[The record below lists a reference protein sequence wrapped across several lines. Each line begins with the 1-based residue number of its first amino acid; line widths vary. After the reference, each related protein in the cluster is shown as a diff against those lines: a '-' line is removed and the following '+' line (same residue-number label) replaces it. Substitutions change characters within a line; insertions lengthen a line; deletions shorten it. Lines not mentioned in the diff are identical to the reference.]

1 MNLLVINAHWY
12 NRGDEAAIRAM
23 LREIKRECPNANI
36 RIQAALPQM
45 HPEDSE
51 IEGAKV
57 IGCFP
62 TGRKQILH
70 TMAFIGSMGKICLS
84 EELKNFVENV
94 KWADLLI
101 HAPGGPS
108 ISDTYGRDEP
118 KYLCR
123 LALAKKLKKPYM
135 FYAPSMGPFTKK
147 RKSLVRKWILNSAE
161 MIIVREAI
169 SKEYLQSLH
178 LKKDVTVALD
188 SAFQTPIN
196 EEFYEKELLEDKE
209 LAEFFNTD
217 KKIVGIT
224 ITPLR
229 GNPAYANDLGLR
241 DRILECFSR
250 FVQQLDEDGYK
261 IIFIPQLFGKAN
273 DYNFMS
279 ECAVSKNSYVMQPT
293 HNCFFQ
299 QYVIGKLHM
308 VFGMRYHSNI
318 FSAKMGTP
326 FVSISYEQKMKGFM
340 ELTDL
345 TDLCLDIKDL
355 TYDNLIEKY
364 KFLVENYDYYKKY
377 LSEKKAELKNLSHIT
392 TDKVVEL
399 IEKID

>member
-23 LREIKRECPNANI
+23 LREIKRERPDVNI

-45 HPEDSE
+45 NPEDSE
-51 IEGAKV
+51 IEGARV
-57 IGCFP
+57 IKCFP
-62 TGRKQILH
+62 TGRKQVAQAML
-70 TMAFIGSMGKICLS
+70 FIGSFGKVCPS
-84 EELKNFVENV
+84 EELRNFVENI
-94 KWADLLI
+94 KWADMLI

-108 ISDTYGRDEP
+108 ISDTYGQDEP
-118 KYLCR
+118 LYLCR
-123 LALAKKLKKPYM
+123 FALAKKLKKPYM
-135 FYAPSMGPFTKK
+135 FYAPSMGPFVKK
-147 RKSLVRKWILNSAE
+147 RKSFARKWILNSAE

-169 SKEYLQSLH
+169 SKSYLQSLH
-178 LKKDVTVALD
+178 LKKDVTVTLD
-188 SAFQTPIN
+188 SAFQTPISGDI
-196 EEFYEKELLEDKE
+196 YEKELQNDKE
-209 LAEFFNTD
+209 LADFFNTD

-229 GNPAYANDLGLR
+229 GNPAYANDVGLR

-250 FVQQLDEDGYK
+250 FVQQLDDDGYK
-261 IIFIPQLFGKAN
+261 ILFVPQLFAKTN

-279 ECAVSKNSYVMQPT
+279 ECAVSPNSYVMQPT
-293 HNCFFQ
+293 HDCFFQ

-308 VFGMRYHSNI
+308 VFGMRYHSNV

-340 ELTDL
+340 ELTNL
-345 TDLCLDIKDL
+345 TDLCLDIRDL

-364 KFLVENYDYYKKY
+364 KLLVENYDYYKKY
-377 LSEKKAELKNLSHIT
+377 LSEKKVELTNLSHIT
-392 TDKVVEL
+392 TDKVIDL
-399 IEKID
+399 IKDMD

>member
-23 LREIKRECPNANI
+23 LREIKRERPDANI

-45 HPEDSE
+45 HPEDSQ

-62 TGRKQILH
+62 TGKKQILRG
-70 TMAFIGSMGKICLS
+70 MAFVGSMGKICISKELS
-84 EELKNFVENV
+84 DFVENV

-108 ISDTYGRDEP
+108 ISDTYGLDEP

-123 LALAKKLKKPYM
+123 FAIAKALKKPYM
-135 FYAPSMGPFTKK
+135 FYAPSMGPFINK
-147 RKSLVRKWILNSAE
+147 RKNIMRKWILNSAE
-161 MIIVREAI
+161 TIVVREAI
-169 SKEYLQSLH
+169 SKKYLQSLH
-178 LKKDVTVALD
+178 LKKDVTVTLD

-196 EEFYEKELLEDKE
+196 GVVYEEELQKDRE

-217 KKIVGIT
+217 KKVVGIT
-224 ITPLR
+224 ITPLS
-229 GNPAYANDLGLR
+229 GNPAYANEVGLR
-241 DRILECFSR
+241 DRIIDCFSR
-250 FVQQLDEDGYK
+250 FVEQLDKDGYK
-261 IIFIPQLFGKAN
+261 ILFVPQLFGKTN

-293 HNCFFQ
+293 HDCFFQ

-340 ELTDL
+340 ELTKL
-345 TDLCLDIKDL
+345 SDLCLDIKDL
-355 TYDNLIEKY
+355 TYDKLIEKY

-377 LSEKKAELKNLSHIT
+377 LSEKKVELTNLSHTT